1 MKDELYMQRC
11 IDLAKNALGYTS
23 PNPMVGSVVV
33 YNDKIIGE
41 GYHIKAGELHAEVN
55 AINYVKDK
63 SILSEATLY
72 VNLEPC
78 SHYGKTPPCADLIV
92 KSKIKRVVIGTI
104 DSHSKVAGKGIERLK
119 NAGISVT
126 INVLKESCLKLN
138 KRFFTFHNKK
148 RPYVILKWAQT
159 KDGFVDALRD
169 DNEHALMV
177 TNKEA
182 STLVHT
188 WRAAEDSIL
197 IGKNTVVKDNPSL
210 TARLVSGKNPI
221 RIVLGN
227 VDLTDKKLL
236 NQVEAK
242 TILISDIKPIHSE
255 LLNLNCNP
263 RELNKALNELHK
275 LEIQSVL
282 VEGGSQVLQSFI
294 NSDLWDE
301 VRLFENSE
309 IIKKGIKA
317 PSFNKLLA
325 NQHTVGN
332 CMLKQYFN
340 TTHLD
345 L

>member
-159 KDGFVDALRD
+159 KDGFVDAIRD
-169 DNEHALMV
+169 DNEPDFV
-177 TNKEA
+177 P
-182 STLVHT
+182 
-188 WRAAEDSIL
+188 
-197 IGKNTVVKDNPSL
+197 GNPLFTSL
-210 TARLVSGKNPI
+210 PSGKP
-221 RIVLGN
+221 LE
-227 VDLTDKKLL
+227 KF
-236 NQVEAK
+236 
-242 TILISDIKPIHSE
+242 IKP
-255 LLNLNCNP
+255 
-263 RELNKALNELHK
+263 
-275 LEIQSVL
+275 
-282 VEGGSQVLQSFI
+282 
-294 NSDLWDE
+294 
-301 VRLFENSE
+301 
-309 IIKKGIKA
+309 
-317 PSFNKLLA
+317 
-325 NQHTVGN
+325 
-332 CMLKQYFN
+332 
-340 TTHLD
+340 
-345 L
+345 

>member
-1 MKDELYMQRC
+1 MQRC

-41 GYHIKAGELHAEVN
+41 GYHIKAGEPHAEVN

-263 RELNKALNELHK
+263 RELSKALNELHK

-301 VRLFENSE
+301 VRIFENSE

>member
-1 MKDELYMQRC
+1 MQRC

-41 GYHIKAGELHAEVN
+41 GYHIKAGEPHAEVN
-55 AINYVKDK
+55 AINNVKDK
-63 SILSEATLY
+63 WILSEATLY

-78 SHYGKTPPCADLIV
+78 SHYGKTPPCVDLIV
-92 KSKIKRVVIGTI
+92 KYKIKRVVIGTI

-126 INVLKESCLKLN
+126 IDVLKESCLKLN

-169 DNEHALMV
+169 DNEHALMI

-210 TARLVSGKNPI
+210 TTRLVSGKNPI

-227 VDLTDKKLL
+227 IDLTDKKLL
-236 NQVEAK
+236 NQAESK

-255 LLNLNCNP
+255 LLNLDCNP

-301 VRLFENSE
+301 VRIFENSE

-340 TTHLD
+340 TTYLD

>member
-1 MKDELYMQRC
+1 MQRC

-41 GYHIKAGELHAEVN
+41 GYHIKAGEPHAEVN

-301 VRLFENSE
+301 VRIFENSE

>member
-1 MKDELYMQRC
+1 MQRC

-41 GYHIKAGELHAEVN
+41 GYHIKAGEPHAEVN

>member
-1 MKDELYMQRC
+1 MQRC

-41 GYHIKAGELHAEVN
+41 GYHIKAGEPHAEVN
-55 AINYVKDK
+55 AINNVKDK
-63 SILSEATLY
+63 WILSEATLY

-78 SHYGKTPPCADLIV
+78 SHYGKTPPCVDLIV
-92 KSKIKRVVIGTI
+92 KYKIKRVVIGTI

-126 INVLKESCLKLN
+126 IDVLKESCLKLN

-210 TARLVSGKNPI
+210 TTRLVSGKNPI

-227 VDLTDKKLL
+227 IDLTDKKLL
-236 NQVEAK
+236 NQAESK

-255 LLNLNCNP
+255 LLNLDCNP

-301 VRLFENSE
+301 VRIFENSE

-340 TTHLD
+340 TTYLD

>member
-1 MKDELYMQRC
+1 MQRC

-41 GYHIKAGELHAEVN
+41 GYHIKAGEPHAEVN

-104 DSHSKVAGKGIERLK
+104 DSHSKVAGKGIDRLK

>member
-1 MKDELYMQRC
+1 MQRC

-301 VRLFENSE
+301 VRIFENSE

>member
-1 MKDELYMQRC
+1 MQRC

-41 GYHIKAGELHAEVN
+41 GYHIKAGEPHAEVN
-55 AINYVKDK
+55 AINNVKDK
-63 SILSEATLY
+63 WILSEATLY

-92 KSKIKRVVIGTI
+92 KYKIKRVVIGTI

-126 INVLKESCLKLN
+126 IDVLKESCLKLN

-210 TARLVSGKNPI
+210 TTRLVSGKNPI

-236 NQVEAK
+236 NQAEAK

-255 LLNLNCNP
+255 LLNLDCNP

-301 VRLFENSE
+301 VRIFENSE

-340 TTHLD
+340 TTYLD

>member
-1 MKDELYMQRC
+1 MQRC

-41 GYHIKAGELHAEVN
+41 GYHIKAGEPHAEVN

-104 DSHSKVAGKGIERLK
+104 DSHSKVAGKGIDRLK

-301 VRLFENSE
+301 VRIFENSE

>member
-1 MKDELYMQRC
+1 MQRC

-41 GYHIKAGELHAEVN
+41 GYHIKAGEPHAEVN

-301 VRLFENSE
+301 VRIFENSE

-317 PSFNKLLA
+317 PSFNKLFK
-325 NQHTVGN
+325 N
-332 CMLKQYFN
+332 CV
-340 TTHLD
+340 
-345 L
+345 

>member
-1 MKDELYMQRC
+1 MQRC

-41 GYHIKAGELHAEVN
+41 GYHIKAGEPHAEVN

-159 KDGFVDALRD
+159 KDGFVDAIRD

-301 VRLFENSE
+301 VRIFENSE